1 MCIDF
6 INLSQDVVN
15 MVCGYI
21 SDNFGKKYL
30 LESLNQYVSK
40 ENLQEVYEVICF
52 FDVNVM
58 VELLKDM
65 EVDVQKLYQLIWCQ
79 FVVCQ
84 MILVKYD
91 FMMLIVGVGDFCL
104 KACGCILCFDG
115 WIKVMF
121 VLCKGD
127 EDCILLVVNK
137 GDVLMFVEFILVQYF
152 IKLLVCFSEVL
163 LVKELEKCGI
173 GCLFIYVLIILIIQ
187 DCGYV

>member
-30 LESLNQYVSK
+30 SESLNQYVSK

-58 VELLKDM
+58 VESLKDM

-104 KACGCILCFDG
+104 KVCGRILCFDG

-152 IKLLVCFSEVL
+152 IKLLVCFSEVS

-173 GCLFIYVLIILIIQ
+173 GRLFIYVSIISIIQ